1 MSEKYDH
8 IIGFDGNTKKELHS
22 VEETAEYICDRG
34 RYGDLTITK
43 PDGTVLLNTYGI
55 FINQIVDFDYRKNL
69 CRFYVK
75 NSWSRVITI
84 CLNRR

>member
-8 IIGFDGNTKKELHS
+8 LIGFYGNTKRELHS

-34 RYGDLTITK
+34 RYADLTITK

-55 FINQIVDFDYRKNL
+55 FINQIVDFDYRKKLMPILSKKQLEQGHNNL
-69 CRFYVK
+69 
-75 NSWSRVITI
+75 S
-84 CLNRR
+84 

>member
-43 PDGTVLLNTYGI
+43 PENCSTQHLRY
-55 FINQIVDFDYRKNL
+55 
-69 CRFYVK
+69 FY
-75 NSWSRVITI
+75 
-84 CLNRR
+84 